1 MQNMLTKLITIGV
14 VLALCILSIQFK
26 DLRLGKDL
34 RGGVSLIYKVAM
46 PDDVSDPQAVLTQT
60 ISVLKDRVNP
70 AGVLDI
76 SMQPLGRDRIEIVMP
91 LPSKEVQALSKAYRS
106 ALTKL
111 LERSEIPANDLDD
124 ALSRGAA
131 PAELGGDA
139 STERGQKAGELQD
152 AFDAKT
158 AARKAYDDAVAE
170 GMSEEDLLS
179 NGLVRAAAETEIEF
193 ERLYGE
199 MLSLSLGESRIR
211 RTLALPTSQQKL
223 KDDQGN
229 IQYDNDGNVVL
240 GPSQRADA
248 LQKIS
253 TEFPHLAAELD
264 ASIDAFDEYQ
274 KQRTGFDDPEDL
286 IRLLRGAGVLEFYIA
301 VSSGQPEGVDVP
313 QLRTELEEVG
323 PDNTTSPT
331 ARWVPINELKQ
342 WYDTKADL
350 ASLEADP
357 VGYFSRVRGLVAA
370 VYEGDYYILL
380 YTTQPKSIT
389 HQHDQRWSITQAFVG
404 ADNLGRPAVNF
415 NLDAGGGGLMGR
427 LTAGHINQPM
437 AIVLDGEVYSAPS
450 IRSTITTSGQITGN
464 YSEDEINYLIR
475 VLAAGSLQARL
486 SAEPIAVNTLGPSI
500 GQDNL
505 NRGKTA
511 FIVAIIAVAVF
522 MTFYYLFAGV
532 VAVFA
537 LIANGVIIFG
547 VMMGI
552 DGTFTLPG
560 LAGIVLTI
568 GMAVDANVLI
578 YERIREEIFDGELD
592 LRGAVRQGYRKALS
606 TILDANI
613 TNLIVCLVLFQ
624 TATTEVKGFALTLT
638 IGICATLFTAL
649 FVTRQ
654 IYYLY
659 TDLMKVRKLPMLPTV
674 FPAIHRALEPNINW
688 IGLRKIFWTVS
699 VIVVVGSVVLVYGR
713 GVDMFDTEFRG
724 GVSMTMETAATGEA
738 DEDGVIPRLKL
749 RHTGTAE
756 SVQDRI
762 RKLGESAAEEYASKP
777 NLDTEWQTA
786 FNTLEA
792 AEQAL
797 LDATARTAPA
807 DELKTLSDT
816 RDRALEAF
824 TPINE
829 ERSRLLAL
837 RELENCSV
845 LTAGEFEAD
854 AEGNVLASEFQIKV
868 ASPKGLDDNSTIARA
883 VVESIVEAFGD
894 KLDVTRPLTYDGANT
909 TDWDGYVFEIK
920 DPELGRNI
928 GRSSATQRV
937 PGFIGGAAIMLTNVD
952 PPVTPEDV
960 EKRIDRMRNQPDF
973 ARFSGRKVKAFGLTA
988 ADNSDRTAGY
998 TELAVVVYDPY
1009 RSRRKV
1015 DSQIWYDDVADAEWR
1030 LTAAALQSPTSLK
1043 QISTYSSAV
1052 AETLSANAIV
1062 AVVLTLLGILV
1073 YIWVRFGSL
1082 RYSLA
1087 AIVALVHDVTISL
1100 GLLAATGIIGGT
1112 ILGASLLVEPFRI
1125 DLGVVAALLTIIGYS
1140 LNDTI
1145 VILDRIR
1152 ENRGKLPLPTAP
1164 IVNRSINQTVSRT
1177 LLTSVTTLIAV
1188 GIIYIQGGSGIR
1200 PFTFCLLVGLV
1211 VGTYSSVAIAAPL
1224 VFHGKGDDKDADRLA
1239 AAGATAAL
1247 EENEEPQLSGVGT
1260 T

>member
-1 MQNMLTKLITIGV
+1 MQNMLTKLIVIAV
-14 VLALCILSIQFK
+14 ILALSILSIQFK

-46 PDDVSDPQAVLTQT
+46 PDDVIDPQGVLTQT
-60 ISVLKDRVNP
+60 ITVLKDRVNP

-91 LPSKEVQALSKAYRS
+91 LPSKEVQGLAKVYRS
-106 ALTKL
+106 ALATL

-124 ALSRGAA
+124 ALARGAV
-131 PAELGGDA
+131 PAEFGGDA
-139 STERGQKAGELQD
+139 SSDRGQKAVDLQ
-152 AFDAKT
+152 AAYDAKV
-158 AARKAYDDAVAE
+158 AARKEYDDALAG
-170 GMSEEDLLS
+170 GMSEEEAS
-179 NGLVRAAAETEIEF
+179 SSGLVGKVARAEIEY
-193 ERLYGE
+193 ERLYAE
-199 MLSLSLGESRIR
+199 MLDLSLGESTIR
-211 RTLALPTSQQKL
+211 RTLALPTTQQKL
-223 KDDQGN
+223 EDDNGN
-229 IQYDNDGNVVL
+229 LMLDEEGKVVL
-240 GPSQRADA
+240 GPSQRDNSLGRLAD
-248 LQKIS
+248 
-253 TEFPHLAAELD
+253 EFSHVSAELD
-264 ASIDAFDEYQ
+264 TAVAAFDEYQ
-274 KQRTGFDDPEDL
+274 EERTGFDDPEDL
-286 IRLLRGAGVLEFYIA
+286 IRLLRGAGVLEFHIA
-301 VSSGQPEGVDVP
+301 VSSGQAEGIDAEGIAKLREELRENGPEG
-313 QLRTELEEVG
+313 
-323 PDNTTSPT
+323 TTSPT
-331 ARWVPINELKQ
+331 AEWLPINELKQ
-342 WYDTKADL
+342 WYDKKADL
-350 ASLEADP
+350 ANLEADP
-357 VGYFSRVRGLVAA
+357 VGYFARARGLVAA
-370 VYEGDYYILL
+370 VYEGEYYLLL
-380 YTTQPKSIT
+380 YKTQPKSIT
-389 HQHDQRWSITQAFVG
+389 HDGDQRWSITQAFVG

-415 NLDAGGGGLMGR
+415 NLDASGGGLMGR

-437 AIVLDGEVYSAPS
+437 AIVLDGEIYSAPS

-464 YSEDEINYLIR
+464 YSQDEIAYLIR

-486 SAEPIAVNTLGPSI
+486 SADPIAVNTLGPSI

-505 NRGKTA
+505 TRGKQA
-511 FIVAIIAVAVF
+511 FIIALIAVAVF
-522 MTFYYLFAGV
+522 MIFYYLFAGV

-537 LIANGVIIFG
+537 LVANGVIIFG

-659 TDLMKVRKLPMLPTV
+659 TDLIKARKLPMLPTV
-674 FPAIHRALEPNINW
+674 FPAIHRALEPSIDW
-688 IGLRKIFWTVS
+688 IGLRRIFWVIS
-699 VIVVVGSVVLVYGR
+699 VIAVVGSVALVSSR

-724 GVSMTMETAATGEA
+724 GVSMTMETLATGEA
-738 DEDGVIPRLKL
+738 GDDDVIPRVML
-749 RHTGTAE
+749 RHTGDNSVE
-756 SVQDRI
+756 SRVHG
-762 RKLGESAAEEYASKP
+762 LGEAAATEYDGKP
-777 NLDTEWQTA
+777 NLEADWA
-786 FNTLEA
+786 AVAATLEA
-792 AEQAL
+792 AEDAL
-797 LDATARTAPA
+797 EAATGRTAQA
-807 DELKTLSDT
+807 DELKTLTDT
-816 RDRALEAF
+816 RDAALAAF
-824 TPINE
+824 TPIDE

-837 RELENCSV
+837 RELMNCSV
-845 LTAGEFEAD
+845 LTAGEFQVDED
-854 AEGNVLASEFQIKV
+854 GNVLGSEFQIKV
-868 ASPKGLDDNSTIARA
+868 ASPKGLDDNATIARV
-883 VVESIVEAFGD
+883 VVESIVEEFGD
-894 KLDVTRPLTYDGANT
+894 QLDVTRPLEYDGAQAE
-909 TDWDGYVFEIK
+909 DWDGYIFPIK
-920 DPELGRNI
+920 VRELGRNI
-928 GRSSATQRV
+928 GRSSATQRI
-937 PGFIGGAAIMLTNVD
+937 PGFIGGAAIVLRNVE
-952 PPVTPEDV
+952 PAVTPEDI

-988 ADNSDRTAGY
+988 ADARDRSRGY
-998 TELAVVVYDPY
+998 TELAVVVYDPH
-1009 RSRRKV
+1009 RSHRKV
-1015 DSQIWYDDVADAEWR
+1015 DRQVWDEDVADAEWR
-1030 LTAAALQSPTSLK
+1030 LTAAALQAPTSLK

-1087 AIVALVHDVTISL
+1087 AIVALVHDVTIAL
-1100 GLLAATGIIGGT
+1100 GLLAATAIIGGT
-1112 ILGASLLVEPFRI
+1112 VLGASLLVEPFRI

-1152 ENRGKLPLPTAP
+1152 ENRGKLPLPTAA

-1188 GIIYIQGGSGIR
+1188 GIIYIEGGSGIR
-1200 PFTFCLLVGLV
+1200 PFTFCLLTGLV

-1224 VFHGKGDDKDADRLA
+1224 VFKGQGDEGDEPHAR
-1239 AAGATAAL
+1239 GRRTATL
-1247 EENEEPQLSGVGT
+1247 EETERPQLSGVS
-1260 T
+1260 